1 MLHLKFIT
9 YCVTCAPIQREMTTK
24 MNKILLLLLLS
35 TLSIVGFATTEREVL
50 EEETGEESVFNP
62 GEMIMHHIGDSHEW
76 HLFHNESIHATIPLP
91 VILYSSEF
99 GLDLFLSNK
108 FNNAAH
114 THILNKNNKEYGYK
128 IHHEHITLVDASG
141 VENTTA
147 HVYDFS
153 ITKNVTSLILSAILL
168 IFVFTSVA
176 KGYVKNKGKA
186 PSGVQSF
193 FEPIVGYIRDEIAV
207 KMIGPKYER
216 FMPYLLT
223 IFFFIWFN
231 NLLGLM
237 PGGANLTGNIAV
249 TLMLAITTFV
259 ITTINGNG
267 TYWKHVLWTP
277 GVPLP
282 LRIIILPIEV
292 IGLLTKPFS
301 LMIRLFANITAGH
314 IIILSFIGLIFL
326 FKSVYIAPLSVGFGL
341 FMMFLE
347 LFVALIQAFVFTLL
361 TAMYFGSAV
370 EEHTHE
376 DYDHGH

>member
-24 MNKILLLLLLS
+24 INKILLLLLLS
-35 TLSIVGFATTEREVL
+35 TLSIAGFAVPEHEVH

-62 GEMIMHHIGDSHEW
+62 GEMIMHHIADSHEW
-76 HLFHNESIHATIPLP
+76 HLFHNESIHAVIPLP
-91 VILYSSEF
+91 VIVYSSELGF
-99 GLDLFLSNK
+99 DIFLSSK
-108 FNNAAH
+108 FDNADH
-114 THILNKNNKEYGYK
+114 TYFIPTKEQYGYRM
-128 IHHEHITLVDASG
+128 HHEHITLVDALG
-141 VENTTA
+141 NENAAA

-153 ITKNVTSLILSAILL
+153 ITKNVASLMLSAFLL
-168 IFVFTSVA
+168 IGVFTSVA

-193 FEPIVGYIRDEIAV
+193 FEPIVGYVRDEIAV

-249 TLMLAITTFV
+249 TLMLAITTFI
-259 ITTINGNG
+259 ITTISGNG

-341 FMMFLE
+341 FMTFLE

-370 EEHTHE
+370 EEHAH
-376 DYDHGH
+376 DDHDHGH

>member
-1 MLHLKFIT
+1 M
-9 YCVTCAPIQREMTTK
+9 ATK
-24 MNKILLLLLLS
+24 INKLLLLLLLS
-35 TLSIVGFATTEREVL
+35 VLSIAGFASSAHEVE
-50 EEETGEESVFNP
+50 EEETGGQSKFNP

-76 HLFHNESIHATIPLP
+76 HLFHNESIHAVIPLP
-91 VILYSSEF
+91 VIVYSSEF
-99 GLDLFLSNK
+99 GLDVFLSNK
-108 FNNAAH
+108 FNNEEH
-114 THILNKNNKEYGYK
+114 THFINKKMMYGYK
-128 IHHEHITLVDASG
+128 IHHEHVTLVDALG
-141 VENTTA
+141 NENHTA
-147 HVYDFS
+147 HVYDLS
-153 ITKNVTSLILSAILL
+153 ITKNVASLMISAILL
-168 IFVFTSVA
+168 VLVFTAVA

-193 FEPIVGYIRDEIAV
+193 FEPIVAYVRDEIAL

-249 TLMLAITTFV
+249 TLMLAITTFI

-267 TYWKHVLWTP
+267 YYWKHVLWTP

-282 LRIIILPIEV
+282 LRIIIMPIEI
-292 IGLLTKPFS
+292 IGMITKPFS

-326 FKSVYIAPLSVGFGL
+326 FKSIYIAPLSVGFGL
-341 FMMFLE
+341 FMTFLE

-370 EEHTHE
+370 EEHAH
-376 DYDHGH
+376 DDHDHGH

>member
-1 MLHLKFIT
+1 M
-9 YCVTCAPIQREMTTK
+9 ATK
-24 MNKILLLLLLS
+24 INKLLLLLLLS
-35 TLSIVGFATTEREVL
+35 VLSIAGFASSEHEVQ
-50 EEETGEESVFNP
+50 EEETGQESKFNP
-62 GEMIMHHIGDSHEW
+62 GAMIMHHIGDSHEW
-76 HLFHNESIHATIPLP
+76 HLFHNESIHAVIPLP
-91 VILYSSEF
+91 VIVYSSEF
-99 GLDLFLSNK
+99 GFDVFLSNK
-108 FNNAAH
+108 FNKENQ
-114 THILNKNNKEYGYK
+114 TYFLNKKEQYGYK
-128 IHHEHITLVDASG
+128 IQHEHITLVDALG
-141 VENTTA
+141 NENHTA
-147 HVYDFS
+147 HIYDLS
-153 ITKNVTSLILSAILL
+153 ITKNVASLMISAILL
-168 IFVFTSVA
+168 VLVFTAVA

-193 FEPIVGYIRDEIAV
+193 FEPIVAYVRDEIAL

-267 TYWKHVLWTP
+267 YYWKHVLWTP

-282 LRIIILPIEV
+282 LRIIIMPIEI
-292 IGLLTKPFS
+292 IGMITKPFS

-326 FKSVYIAPLSVGFGL
+326 FKSIYIAPLSVGFGL
-341 FMMFLE
+341 FMTFLE

-370 EEHTHE
+370 EEHAH
-376 DYDHGH
+376 DDVDHGH